1 ILVDISEFDLY
12 LIDKDTDK
20 VVKVYPIA
28 GGKRSTP
35 SPYGT
40 WKVVSKA
47 ANWGTGFGTRWMQ
60 LNVPWGKY
68 GIHGTNKP
76 VTINNPDSHGC
87 IRMFNSDVNEL
98 YGYVNCGTDVVI
110 YGGSYGL
117 DRNAFRTLAPGD
129 RGADVFEVERRL
141 KDRGYYSGKLDGI
154 YENSLKKAVI
164 KFKIDN
170 KLKFTHYLDKE
181 FYNALQMS
189 PFD

>member
-1 ILVDISEFDLY
+1 
-12 LIDKDTDK
+12 
-20 VVKVYPIA
+20 
-28 GGKRSTP
+28 
-35 SPYGT
+35 
-40 WKVVSKA
+40 
-47 ANWGTGFGTRWMQ
+47 MQ

-76 VTINNPDSHGC
+76 LTINSPDSLGC

-98 YGYVNCGTDVVI
+98 YEFVDCGTDVVI

-117 DRNAFRTLAPGD
+117 DKSTFRILAPGD

-141 KDRGYYSGKLDGI
+141 KDKGYYSGRLDGI

-164 KFKIDN
+164 KFKTDN

-181 FYNALQMS
+181 FYNALQMI